1 MYNIKV
7 YGVLFRMGTSVVCRE
22 KTMTVSPESL
32 ASSARVTVSPRP
44 RHSRYRDSSARTV
57 SPSIPPQ
64 SCFSTVQLTSPLLA
78 SVAYSDNNVIKTCVS
93 CLLLMLSAFACD
105 LS

>member
-22 KTMTVSPESL
+22 KTMTVSPVL
-32 ASSARVTVSPRP
+32 LVSSAKLTVSPRA

-64 SCFSTVQLTSPLLA
+64 SGFSTL
-78 SVAYSDNNVIKTCVS
+78 
-93 CLLLMLSAFACD
+93 
-105 LS
+105 